1 MEEEEEGEVLEVE
14 GALEEEV
21 LLIAALS
28 MIAEVEWEEGLERLV
43 TADQSLRVGAAMGA
57 DTQQTATEWV
67 QWDLVEGAVEAVQ
80 GTTVDTPTITTAM
93 ATAVGC
99 LATVWEVMGVE

>member
-1 MEEEEEGEVLEVE
+1 MEEEEEEVLEVE
-14 GALEEEV
+14 GALEEEEV

-28 MIAEVEWEEGLERLV
+28 MIAEVEWEVGLERLV

-57 DTQQTATEWV
+57 DTQQTAMEWV

-99 LATVWEVMGVE
+99 LVTVWEVMGVE

>member
-1 MEEEEEGEVLEVE
+1 MEEEEGEVLEVE

-67 QWDLVEGAVEAVQ
+67 QWDPVEGAVEAVQ

-99 LATVWEVMGVE
+99 LVTVWEVMGVE

>member
-1 MEEEEEGEVLEVE
+1 MEEEEGEVLEVE

-43 TADQSLRVGAAMGA
+43 MADQSLRVGAAMGA